1 MGNGFYPTEIRRK
14 FGQGKWQIGQ
24 KILTITVSI
33 GVLTGGLTMVAAMP
47 LAIALPES
55 GINSQ
60 AGARPMILAKDAV
73 VNSRKKNFT
82 CPNNVSELI
91 PLLLTDL
98 PAYSNRVV
106 QRTQSRNQGAGI
118 ENYIIT
124 ASQAEF
130 EPLQLPRLQYD
141 QIDSDQEPTQV
152 FFTVLERQ
160 YLQDEIVDIPS
171 YHWLFLT
178 PTTRGWQTVML
189 FSRFGNTTENAT
201 PAPPRETTNGIIGQG
216 IQLWLRDCNAGA
228 VR

>member
-1 MGNGFYPTEIRRK
+1 MQFK
-14 FGQGKWQIGQ
+14 FGQETWQIEQISQ
-24 KILTITVSI
+24 KILTL
-33 GVLTGGLTMVAAMP
+33 GVLAAVLVIGRP
-47 LAIALPES
+47 PRCVLALMS

-60 AGARPMILAKDAV
+60 AGARPIV
-73 VNSRKKNFT
+73 VANDTTGNSTKKNFT

-91 PLLLTDL
+91 PLLLKDL

-106 QRTQSRNQGAGI
+106 QRTQNLNQAAGT

-141 QIDSDQEPTQV
+141 QINSDQEPTQV
-152 FFTVLERQ
+152 FFTVLERH
-160 YLQDEIVDIPS
+160 YLQDEIVDISS

-178 PTTRGWQTVML
+178 STTRGWQTVML
-189 FSRFGNTTENAT
+189 FSRFGNTTENAL
-201 PAPPRETTNGIIGQG
+201 PAPPRETTDGIIGQG

>member
-1 MGNGFYPTEIRRK
+1 MQFK
-14 FGQGKWQIGQ
+14 FGQETWQIEQISQ
-24 KILTITVSI
+24 KILTI
-33 GVLTGGLTMVAAMP
+33 GVLAAVLVIGRP
-47 LAIALPES
+47 PRCALALMS

-60 AGARPMILAKDAV
+60 AGARPIV
-73 VNSRKKNFT
+73 VANDTTGNSTKKNFT

-91 PLLLTDL
+91 PLLLKDL

-106 QRTQSRNQGAGI
+106 QRTQNLNQAAGT

-141 QIDSDQEPTQV
+141 QINSDQEPTQV
-152 FFTVLERQ
+152 FFTVLERH
-160 YLQDEIVDIPS
+160 YLQDEIVDISS

-178 PTTRGWQTVML
+178 STTRGWQTVML
-189 FSRFGNTTENAT
+189 FSRFGNTTENAL
-201 PAPPRETTNGIIGQG
+201 PAPPRETTDGIIGQG